1 MPSAIDPDAIPG
13 KDLDP
18 DTVEAQ
24 AATITSIAASVRDNG
39 SQVHLKW
46 QGMAGVYSAPEAGTL
61 LGLMQPVSSQATAT
75 GDNLDAVSAA
85 LTQFAADVRPIKAEL
100 DALRLSAQEF
110 RDEIA
115 GGVSVR
121 ELNPE
126 WTTQQAVYGTT
137 GSGEYSGSWNA
148 YGATT
153 SSTTTTDVPKYQT
166 VTKQWHESQEH
177 VDRNNELISAVNAQ
191 QVALWE
197 AERSCA
203 NKIRS
208 LYGGA
213 ALHAFQSENDP
224 HGYGLD
230 EIPEGTEMPWGAEV
244 ERTESCGEAAVN
256 FVVKDFLW
264 EGLIVGGVWG
274 TIQGLGTLT
283 LGYNPATGEWFSGD
297 AYGAAWGNLGLLVA
311 SGVMNSPVLA
321 PILWAD
327 QGMEAAGA
335 GGFLP
340 DEIRDFKAQ
349 ADEAALN
356 TGKALIAWDKWA
368 DDPGT
373 ALGESVFN
381 VGTALIPVGGAAV
394 ASVKTASAAAS
405 VISKMARVVDLVD
418 PGAWAFNG
426 ITRLGGAGLGS
437 LDNLIG
443 NLSSKIDPPHIEVYA
458 ATDSASALDALA
470 DWGVDPNTVTARIED
485 GVPVLEAPG
494 VRVELPAGAFNEAL
508 SGVRG
513 GDGVTDASI
522 PAPVREPELV
532 NAGGV
537 RGETGP
543 GPMNSIVDEAPVR
556 TETGGPGESTIVR
569 EPETTTGSG
578 GGASGQDEGLSSG
591 EGAGSDGI
599 SGSDLDG
606 AGTGG
611 SGGGGDIATPGAADE
626 PGDVAWRSSEQP
638 DLTLTHP
645 EKAAVDEYL
654 ATSRGVEPA
663 ITADMTQIVDAH
675 PGMRLEGLEFRL
687 KGDESMYR
695 KVSDALTEALPGSRA
710 SVDSVLGQMK
720 DSVRYTVVI
729 PADDYARGATSVIQ
743 ELIDDGYQPYGTLK
757 NSWGGEGYQGI
768 NSNWLEPST
777 GRIIEVQFHTDSSF
791 AAKMETHELYELER
805 LPGQAPDLV
814 AELQRQQNEIFDGV
828 EVPPGAADV
837 DWPTDDGSV
846 APQTPIRDAITAGSD
861 PMHSGAPGVR
871 GEWMRGTD
879 LPTTPKD
886 LGYGQPV
893 AAHGTSTLPPHTG
906 AADTGW
912 ALLED
917 PSAPFGADGGTP
929 LTQAEYDRR
938 YVHPGTNWDNYP
950 PNDGAV
956 RGTRVEYV
964 DGAAFVRDYGSHV
977 DRVGEPGGKYLG
989 LQPDGVAA
997 TFEERGLPVGSLGY
1011 KLYDY
1016 ELTGLL
1022 PRGWKIE
1029 ISEIAPAF
1037 GQRGGGFQLLIRD
1050 EGGVIMTVDDLL
1062 DRGVLK

>member
-1 MPSAIDPDAIPG
+1 MPAAIDPDAIPG

-24 AATITSIAASVRDNG
+24 AVTITSIAASVRDNG

-46 QGMAGVYSAPEAGTL
+46 QGMAGVYSAPEAGML

-153 SSTTTTDVPKYQT
+153 SSSTASTDVPKYQT

-177 VDRNNELISAVNAQ
+177 IDRNNELISAVNAQ

-197 AERSCA
+197 AERTCA

-208 LYGGA
+208 LYGAA

-230 EIPEGTEMPWGAEV
+230 AIPEGTEMPWGASV

-381 VGTALIPVGGAAV
+381 VGTALIPVGGAAI

-470 DWGVDPNTVTARIED
+470 DWGVDLNSVTARVDD

-494 VRVELPAGAFNEAL
+494 IRVELPGGTFDGIRAG
-508 SGVRG
+508 G
-513 GDGVTDASI
+513 TDAAI

-532 NAGGV
+532 AAGGAH
-537 RGETGP
+537 GETGP
-543 GPMNSIVDEAPVR
+543 GPVNSIVDEAPVR
-556 TETGGPGESTIVR
+556 TETGEARDGTIVR
-569 EPETTTGSG
+569 EPERGPSHGGSDSSSSGASDSSSSGASDTGSSAGDDAANIDGTGDDSPSGGTGDGGAMAADPVSVGDPTLSWGGDTGYVDIRSVLDLSTPEPPIGPVNPDDVTFAIAPDHHVFWSGRTAIEVAGETKAYGSG
-578 GGASGQDEGLSSG
+578 GIAAGLAERYGATTLELYLRDHGIAMPPWGRATEHLWG
-591 EGAGSDGI
+591 EISRKFAESAAGDVRVVLGRDLRPGNVWETYEFGALRDNPAVTRI
-599 SGSDLDG
+599 IAIDPESGSMRVLFD
-606 AGTGG
+606 
-611 SGGGGDIATPGAADE
+611 
-626 PGDVAWRSSEQP
+626 RS
-638 DLTLTHP
+638 
-645 EKAAVDEYL
+645 
-654 ATSRGVEPA
+654 
-663 ITADMTQIVDAH
+663 
-675 PGMRLEGLEFRL
+675 
-687 KGDESMYR
+687 
-695 KVSDALTEALPGSRA
+695 
-710 SVDSVLGQMK
+710 
-720 DSVRYTVVI
+720 
-729 PADDYARGATSVIQ
+729 
-743 ELIDDGYQPYGTLK
+743 
-757 NSWGGEGYQGI
+757 
-768 NSNWLEPST
+768 
-777 GRIIEVQFHTDSSF
+777 
-791 AAKMETHELYELER
+791 
-805 LPGQAPDLV
+805 
-814 AELQRQQNEIFDGV
+814 AE
-828 EVPPGAADV
+828 
-837 DWPTDDGSV
+837 
-846 APQTPIRDAITAGSD
+846 
-861 PMHSGAPGVR
+861 
-871 GEWMRGTD
+871 
-879 LPTTPKD
+879 
-886 LGYGQPV
+886 
-893 AAHGTSTLPPHTG
+893 
-906 AADTGW
+906 
-912 ALLED
+912 
-917 PSAPFGADGGTP
+917 
-929 LTQAEYDRR
+929 
-938 YVHPGTNWDNYP
+938 
-950 PNDGAV
+950 
-956 RGTRVEYV
+956 
-964 DGAAFVRDYGSHV
+964 
-977 DRVGEPGGKYLG
+977 
-989 LQPDGVAA
+989 
-997 TFEERGLPVGSLGY
+997 
-1011 KLYDY
+1011 
-1016 ELTGLL
+1016 
-1022 PRGWKIE
+1022 
-1029 ISEIAPAF
+1029 
-1037 GQRGGGFQLLIRD
+1037 
-1050 EGGVIMTVDDLL
+1050 
-1062 DRGVLK
+1062 